1 MPLKRSLLA
10 LALGGMLSSALHAQE
25 PVAPVLPGP
34 QQLLGGVVSE
44 DDVGRLFEHLRES
57 LRAAAEG
64 REPPPMPESLARRLE
79 AAGGELRLRGLD
91 AAMLLTRFVEN
102 AVRGAVRELA
112 PPPSSSRPPH

>member
-10 LALGGMLSSALHAQE
+10 LALGGMLSSALHARE
-25 PVAPVLPGP
+25 PATPALPEP

-57 LRAAAEG
+57 MRAAAEG

-79 AAGGELRLRGLD
+79 AAGSELRLRGLD
-91 AAMLLTRFVEN
+91 AAMLLTRFVEH

-112 PPPSSSRPPH
+112 PPPSSSAPH